1 VVNLRVIAT
10 GLIPKPELSKIIRKG
25 KLKDAMKNP
34 RKVWFK
40 DAGFV
45 KTDIYER
52 NLLPTGATFKGP
64 AIVEQQDTTTVIP
77 PRTHCKVDNYGN
89 VVIKVER

>member
-1 VVNLRVIAT
+1 
-10 GLIPKPELSKIIRKG
+10 
-25 KLKDAMKNP
+25 M
-34 RKVWFK
+34 
-40 DAGFV
+40 

-52 NLLPTGATFKGP
+52 NLLPTGATFNGP

-77 PRTHCKVDNYGN
+77 PRTHCKVDQYAN